1 MEAFDYTAFNS
12 PCGGGPTHAGLSNM
26 ALDTES
32 VHQLQLRAGVQSLRP
47 LLLGIGAVLLA
58 YLCLRMVTPFLP
70 AVCWALALAIVAEPI
85 RAWLLRRIV
94 PRSITALIIITVV
107 LAVLIG
113 PGVILVRALA
123 SEASDVMNRVA
134 NDAGTKN
141 FREVFESSKVFGPA
155 LRWLDSRFD
164 LPNEAMQLARSFAG
178 WASGTLSA
186 LLTGSMWLL
195 TQIAVTLFVLFYF
208 VRDGPMIVAKLRG
221 FIPLAPAT
229 VDSVFARIAQT
240 IRVSLAGK
248 FIVGSIQGTL
258 GGLMFFW
265 LDLPAPV
272 FWGTV
277 MAFFSIFPVLGAF
290 VVWLPAALI
299 FALQGD
305 WLHALLLSGW
315 GLLIIHPVDNLLGP
329 VLVGTT
335 LRLHTLLMFFSII
348 GGLAS
353 FGASGI
359 VLGPLIVAAVVA
371 LSELKE
377 YAHIVYR

>member
-1 MEAFDYTAFNS
+1 
-12 PCGGGPTHAGLSNM
+12 M